1 MINGSLFKEE
11 TMVVYPESIEIGV
24 QFNHASFA
32 CGRKIFL
39 MDNGFESAVILVIK
53 HFSGILIILPVA
65 SKTVTVK
72 IKRSAKSS
80 CNRLFT

>member
-11 TMVVYPESIEIGV
+11 TMVVHPETIEIGV
-24 QFNHASFA
+24 QFNHVSFA
-32 CGRKIFL
+32 CGRK
-39 MDNGFESAVILVIK
+39 GFESALELVIK

-72 IKRSAKSS
+72 MKRSAKSS

>member
-1 MINGSLFKEE
+1 MINGSLFKEQTKVVHPE
-11 TMVVYPESIEIGV
+11 TIEIGV

-32 CGRKIFL
+32 CGRK
-39 MDNGFESAVILVIK
+39 GFESALELVIK

-72 IKRSAKSS
+72 MKRSAKSS
-80 CNRLFT
+80 CNRLFTY